1 MGRAPIYVRGEIG
14 TTVFVRSQ
22 IRPSMVEEALYVRQ
36 VTSEI
41 ISSEL
46 SRRETAAYLGMS
58 LKTVDRLR
66 DNGEIDWF
74 EIGAAV
80 RIELA
85 SIDAYK
91 ERQREARRRKQRGT
105 SGLVQSKFEL
115 ELNIPALDE
124 ARAQR
129 AAA

>member
-1 MGRAPIYVRGEIG
+1 
-14 TTVFVRSQ
+14 
-22 IRPSMVEEALYVRQ
+22 MVEEALYVRQ

-41 ISSEL
+41 TSSEL
-46 SRRETAAYLGMS
+46 SRRETAACLGVS

-66 DNGEIDWF
+66 DAGEIDWF
-74 EIGAAV
+74 GIGAAV
-80 RIELA
+80 RVELA

-105 SGLVQSKFEL
+105 SGLAQSKFEL
-115 ELNIPALDE
+115 ELKIPALDE